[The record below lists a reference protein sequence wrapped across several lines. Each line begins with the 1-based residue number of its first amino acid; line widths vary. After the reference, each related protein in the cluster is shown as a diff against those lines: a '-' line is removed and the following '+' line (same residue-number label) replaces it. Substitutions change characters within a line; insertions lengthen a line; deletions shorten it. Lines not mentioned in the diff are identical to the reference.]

1 MKGKRGERC
10 ANLSP
15 SGSGPLVPG
24 LFVVPVVV
32 AERHVDQAFDETFHI
47 FCSQRERERE
57 RERQRQRERELN
69 KVEGM
74 AGNVIFVINAFTDK
88 LGRDTCSHG
97 IHNSFELF
105 VKRDSLIVLEN
116 IKFRSFISIIVF
128 FFFNISFAALS
139 FFLYYPASPSWT
151 LLGRASSCWCSGCGS
166 FTLSSKVQ
174 ASFICLTTLAT

>member
-116 IKFRSFISIIVF
+116 IKFYLFSCIIRPALVGLYWVELHHAGAVG
-128 FFFNISFAALS
+128 AAHSPYPPKYRLLS
-139 FFLYYPASPSWT
+139 F
-151 LLGRASSCWCSGCGS
+151 
-166 FTLSSKVQ
+166 V
-174 ASFICLTTLAT
+174 

>member
-128 FFFNISFAALS
+128 FFFLIFLLLHYLFSCIIRPALVGLYWVELHHAGAVGAAHSPYPPKYRLLS
-139 FFLYYPASPSWT
+139 F
-151 LLGRASSCWCSGCGS
+151 
-166 FTLSSKVQ
+166 V
-174 ASFICLTTLAT
+174 